1 MIRRT
6 ACLIARDVDPYRNLA
21 IEKHLMDTLPEET
34 AILYLWQNR
43 QTVMIGR
50 TQNPWYECPVD
61 QFTMA
66 GGLVAR
72 RLSGG
77 AAVYQDPGSLN
88 ATLMMPKNE
97 FDIPRQLGML
107 GMATGAFGVQAHL
120 MGRKDLGV
128 EGRLC
133 CANAFFKSGSAAMH
147 QGTLYVNSDLDAQKR
162 FTTVEE
168 GKLPQNFRK
177 PEVEMLNL
185 SDIAKG
191 MTIDALEEA
200 IYWAFARTFGAQPAM
215 LDERM
220 LDSRSIER
228 MTQQFCSREWIF
240 PRSIPYTFSVAERFP
255 WGGVA
260 LQLMAE
266 GGVIRA
272 AKVYT
277 DAMEAGLFEQI
288 EQALVG
294 SPYLISAIAG
304 RFQQKLAWLRD
315 PMLTQM
321 AGDVCTLICGRIRA
335 MDRSGGQGTV

>member
-6 ACLIARDVDPYRNLA
+6 ACLIARDLDPYRNLA

-50 TQNPWYECPVD
+50 AQNPWYECPVD
-61 QFTMA
+61 RFTMA

-77 AAVYQDPGSLN
+77 GAMYQDPGTLN
-88 ATLMMPKNE
+88 ATIILPKAE
-97 FDIPRQLGML
+97 LDIPRQLSLL
-107 GMATGAFGVQAHL
+107 GMAAGAFGIQAEAS
-120 MGRKDLGV
+120 GRQDLGV
-128 EGRLC
+128 GGRRFC
-133 CANAFFKSGSAAMH
+133 TNAFFKSGSAAMH
-147 QGTLYVNSDLDAQKR
+147 HASIHVKTALGAMKQ

-168 GKLPQNFRK
+168 GKLPQHFRQL
-177 PEVEMLNL
+177 PAETVNL
-185 SDIAKG
+185 SDLNAN
-191 MTIDALEEA
+191 IDIESMEES
-200 IYWAFARTFGAQPAM
+200 IYRTFAHMWGAEPAM

-220 LDSRSIER
+220 LDSASIER
-228 MTQQFCSREWIF
+228 GTQQFCSREWVF
-240 PRSIPYTFSVAERFP
+240 PGSVPYSFSVAERFP

-260 LQLMAE
+260 VQLMAE

-272 AKVYT
+272 ARVYT

-304 RFQQKLAWLRD
+304 RFEQKLSWIQHARLA
-315 PMLTQM
+315 QM

-335 MDRSGGQGTV
+335 MDRSGGSPEA